1 MGSWGGLGV
10 RSWPGSR
17 SAPWLRGGWRLRE
30 VCRRRAAAPTP
41 TGWAALGDSYTS
53 GPLIPNQTVDP
64 LGCLRSDH
72 NYPHLAA
79 VALGYSLSDIS
90 CSGAKVANLTQPQS
104 TDLGTNPPQLSVVN
118 TGDRVVTLGIGG
130 NDIGFVSI
138 IENCEALT
146 PWGPTKVGLTCKA
159 HYDAGGQDTIA
170 AEIAALQ
177 PEVQAELVEIH
188 TLAPHAQVFVV
199 GYPAIMPPTGSGC
212 WPQMPLTTTDVPY
225 LRAKEL
231 QLNSMLG
238 GGSGSRASHL
248 RRHLHLERGAQCV
261 HRGVDQVG
269 GTAGTGLRCLPG
281 ASECRRRTR
290 HGGRRRASCHRRW
303 GLGGPGRRFQWRDL
317 AVEGQ
322 EAEPLASR
330 EHRDRRGHLAEL
342 ATGKEVG
349 DFQEQTPGPLR

>member
-1 MGSWGGLGV
+1 M
-10 RSWPGSR
+10 
-17 SAPWLRGGWRLRE
+17 RGGWRLRE
-30 VCRRRAAAPTP
+30 VCRRRAAPTP

-177 PEVQAELVEIH
+177 PKVQAALVKIH

-231 QLNSMLG
+231 QLNSMLAAAAG
-238 GGSGSRASHL
+238 AEQATYVDTYTSSEAHNACTAESTRWVEPLVPASAAYPVHPNAAG
-248 RRHLHLERGAQCV
+248 ERGMA
-261 HRGVDQVG
+261 
-269 GTAGTGLRCLPG
+269 A
-281 ASECRRRTR
+281 
-290 HGGRRRASCHRRW
+290 
-303 GLGGPGRRFQWRDL
+303 
-317 AVEGQ
+317 AVEQ
-322 EAEPLASR
+322 AVIA
-330 EHRDRRGHLAEL
+330 A
-342 ATGKEVG
+342 G
-349 DFQEQTPGPLR
+349 D